1 VGIIVFLNDYAKV
14 ERIISHLKLTFET
27 EWPPPPQVLQ
37 QELMRAAEENG
48 EETE

>member
-1 VGIIVFLNDYAKV
+1 MGFIVFLNDYAEV
-14 ERIISHLKLTFET
+14 ERIISHLKLTFEA

-37 QELMRAAEENG
+37 QELMRAAWENG